1 MDIHKA
7 LGSFGN
13 GANILMR
20 YLLII
25 GMVSGLAFQF
35 VFAQGAT
42 TPGTP
47 GGNISSVLCSIIN
60 TVKAVIGILALAM
73 FILGGALYGIAHF
86 LPAAGNLR
94 SGAQGWGMGM
104 IMAGFIAFIIYLLAG
119 YIVTTLV
126 GFANAQVGAISNVGS
141 LTCPQ

>member
-1 MDIHKA
+1 MDAHK
-7 LGSFGN
+7 LLRDFRYKIN
-13 GANILMR
+13 VVMR

-42 TPGTP
+42 TPGSP
-47 GGNISSVLCSIIN
+47 GGDISSALCSIVN

-73 FILGGALYGIAHF
+73 MLLGGMLYGIAHF

-94 SGAQGWGMGM
+94 ASTQGWGMGM
-104 IMAGFIAFIIYLLAG
+104 IMAGFIAFIIYILAG
-119 YIVTTLV
+119 YIVTTLIN
-126 GFANAQVGAISNVGS
+126 FTGAPLGS
-141 LTCPQ
+141 VTIPTC